1 MQGVDL
7 VVGALKTEGIDT
19 IFVIAGDHTLT
30 LMDRMADEGFRF
42 IDTRHEQ
49 AAVDMANAYG
59 RITGKP
65 GVTMFTTP
73 GHANAIPGLTMAHH
87 MESPVINIV
96 GCAAQ
101 DRLGQGAAQ
110 ELDQVG
116 MAKPITKGSWLIP
129 DPDRIPDMFATAFR
143 TALEGRRGPIHL
155 TIPVDVQEA
164 AVVESRIEFHRPD
177 EYRPSA
183 QRLTDPATASA
194 IVDLLHDAKCPMI
207 LASNGAHSVSPED
220 LTRLV
225 EITGIP
231 IFTEEAARGIVAD
244 DHPLCFG
251 FADLRVSEVAA
262 HLGDA
267 DTILMLGK
275 KLDSTVNFGQPP
287 ALNKDV
293 RIIQVESSARLIGL
307 SRSVALPVNADPTAV
322 VRQLIPEAEKRHWAA
337 HPLRSD
343 MESTASALKSRL
355 DALAPDSA
363 PLHSMSVHRALTP
376 MLDCDTALIFEG
388 SDFGFYGATYHPS
401 YQPGR
406 WFTVGTMGMIG
417 WGVPYGLGAR
427 MALPDSKV
435 VVLSGDG
442 SFGFNAMEIDTA
454 VRHGLDIN
462 VVVGVDGVWGIDYH
476 QQVQLYGKAVS
487 TELPP
492 ARYDKLAEALGAHGE
507 YVDQPDQLQ
516 GALQRAFATK
526 GPSVVNVRT
535 APSPSP
541 RTQHTL
547 NLKGNSP
554 KKGCAEGHS
563 PLPGM

>member
-7 VVGALKTEGIDT
+7 VVRALKNEGIDT

-110 ELDQVG
+110 EIDQVG
-116 MAKPITKGSWLIP
+116 MARPVTKGAWLIP
-129 DPDRIPDMFATAFR
+129 DPRRIPDMFATAFR
-143 TALEGRRGPIHL
+143 TALEGRRGPVHL
-155 TIPVDVQEA
+155 TIPVDVQKA
-164 AVVESRIEFHRPD
+164 AVAESSVEFHRPD
-177 EYRPSA
+177 EYRSSKLRP
-183 QRLTDPATASA
+183 TDPATASA
-194 IVDLLHDAKCPMI
+194 IVDMLHDAERPMI
-207 LASNGAHSVSPED
+207 VASNGAHSVSPED

-231 IFTEEAARGIVAD
+231 IFTEEAARGIIPD

-262 HLGDA
+262 HLADA

-275 KLDSTVNFGQPP
+275 KLDSTINFGQPP
-287 ALNKDV
+287 ALEKDV
-293 RIIQVESSARLIGL
+293 RIIQVESSAGLIGL
-307 SRSVALPVNADPTAV
+307 SLGVALPVNADPGAV
-322 VRQLIPEAEKRHWAA
+322 VKQLIPEAGKRHWAS
-337 HPLRSD
+337 HPLLT
-343 MESTASALKSRL
+343 EIASTASALKSRL

-363 PLHSMSVHRALTP
+363 PLHSMSIHHALSS
-376 MLDCDTALIFEG
+376 MLDRDTALVFEG

-401 YQPGR
+401 YQPSR

-427 MALPDSKV
+427 VALPNSKV

-454 VRHGLDIN
+454 VRHSLDIV

-507 YVDQPDQLQ
+507 YVDQPNQLQ
-516 GALQRAFATK
+516 SALQRALATK
-526 GPSVVNVRT
+526 GPSVVNIRT
-535 APSPSP
+535 TPSPSP

-554 KKGCAEGHS
+554 
-563 PLPGM
+563 

>member
-7 VVGALKTEGIDT
+7 VVRALKNEGIDT

-110 ELDQVG
+110 EIDQVG
-116 MAKPITKGSWLIP
+116 MARPVTKGAWLIP
-129 DPDRIPDMFATAFR
+129 DPRRIPDMFATAFR
-143 TALEGRRGPIHL
+143 TALEGRRGPVHL
-155 TIPVDVQEA
+155 TIPVDVQKA
-164 AVVESRIEFHRPD
+164 AVAESSVEFHRPD
-177 EYRPSA
+177 EYRSSKLRP
-183 QRLTDPATASA
+183 TDPATASA
-194 IVDLLHDAKCPMI
+194 IVDMLHDAERPMI
-207 LASNGAHSVSPED
+207 VASNGAHSVSPED

-231 IFTEEAARGIVAD
+231 IFTEEAARGIIPD

-262 HLGDA
+262 HLADA

-275 KLDSTVNFGQPP
+275 KLDSTINFGQPP
-287 ALNKDV
+287 ALEKDV
-293 RIIQVESSARLIGL
+293 RIIQVESSAGLIGL
-307 SRSVALPVNADPTAV
+307 SLGVALPVNADPGAV
-322 VRQLIPEAEKRHWAA
+322 VKQLIPEAGKRHWAS
-337 HPLRSD
+337 HPLLT
-343 MESTASALKSRL
+343 EIASTASALKSRL

-363 PLHSMSVHRALTP
+363 PLHSMSIHRALSS
-376 MLDCDTALIFEG
+376 MLDRDTALVFEG

-401 YQPGR
+401 YQPSR

-417 WGVPYGLGAR
+417 WGVPYGLGTR
-427 MALPDSKV
+427 VALPNSKV

-454 VRHGLDIN
+454 VRHSLDIV

-507 YVDQPDQLQ
+507 YVDQPNQLQ
-516 GALQRAFATK
+516 SALQRALATK
-526 GPSVVNVRT
+526 GPSVVNIRT
-535 APSPSP
+535 TPSPSP

-554 KKGCAEGHS
+554 
-563 PLPGM
+563 

>member
-7 VVGALKTEGIDT
+7 VVRALKNEGIDT

-110 ELDQVG
+110 EIDQVG
-116 MAKPITKGSWLIP
+116 MARPVTKGAWLIP
-129 DPDRIPDMFATAFR
+129 DPRRIPDMFATAFR
-143 TALEGRRGPIHL
+143 TALEGRRGPVHL
-155 TIPVDVQEA
+155 TIPVDVQKA
-164 AVVESRIEFHRPD
+164 AVAESSVEFHRPD
-177 EYRPSA
+177 EYRSSKLRP
-183 QRLTDPATASA
+183 TDPATASA
-194 IVDLLHDAKCPMI
+194 IVDMLHDAERPMI
-207 LASNGAHSVSPED
+207 VASNGAHSVSPED

-231 IFTEEAARGIVAD
+231 IFTEEAARGIIPD
-244 DHPLCFG
+244 DHPPCFG

-262 HLGDA
+262 HLADA

-275 KLDSTVNFGQPP
+275 KLDSTINFGQPP
-287 ALNKDV
+287 ALKKDV
-293 RIIQVESSARLIGL
+293 RIIQVESSAGLIGL
-307 SRSVALPVNADPTAV
+307 SLGVALPVNADPGAV
-322 VRQLIPEAEKRHWAA
+322 VKQLIPEAGKRHWAS
-337 HPLRSD
+337 HPLLT
-343 MESTASALKSRL
+343 EIASTASALKSRL

-363 PLHSMSVHRALTP
+363 PLHSMSIHRALSP
-376 MLDCDTALIFEG
+376 MLDRDTALVFEG

-401 YQPGR
+401 YQPSR

-427 MALPDSKV
+427 VALPNSKV
-435 VVLSGDG
+435 
-442 SFGFNAMEIDTA
+442 
-454 VRHGLDIN
+454 

-507 YVDQPDQLQ
+507 YVDQPNQLQ
-516 GALQRAFATK
+516 SALQRAFATK
-526 GPSVVNVRT
+526 GPSVVNIRT
-535 APSPSP
+535 TPSPSP

-554 KKGCAEGHS
+554 
-563 PLPGM
+563 

>member
-1 MQGVDL
+1 MEVDKVQGVDL
-7 VVGALKTEGIDT
+7 VVRALKAEGIDT
-19 IFVIAGDHTLT
+19 LFVIAGDHTLT

-73 GHANAIPGLTMAHH
+73 GHANAIPGLTMAGH

-101 DRLGQGAAQ
+101 EHLGRGAAQ

-116 MAKPITKGSWLIP
+116 MAKPVTKGAWLIP
-129 DPDRIPDMFATAFR
+129 DPHRIPDMFATAFR
-143 TALEGRRGPIHL
+143 TALEGRRGPVHL

-164 AVVESRIEFHRPD
+164 AVTESRVDWDRPD
-177 EYRPSA
+177 EYRSTGRRP
-183 QRLTDPATASA
+183 TDTATASA
-194 IVDLLHDAKCPMI
+194 IVDMLHTAERPMI

-225 EITGIP
+225 DVTGIP
-231 IFTEEAARGIVAD
+231 VFTEEAARGVVPD

-251 FADLRVSEVAA
+251 FADLRVSETAT

-275 KLDSTVNFGQPP
+275 KLDSTISFGRPP
-287 ALNKDV
+287 ALHKDV
-293 RIIQVESSARLIGL
+293 RIIQVESSVGLIGL
-307 SRSVALPVNADPTAV
+307 GRGVALPVHADPGAV
-322 VRQLIPEAEKRHWAA
+322 VKQLVPEAEKRRWAR
-337 HPLRSD
+337 HPLLAE
-343 MESTASALKSRL
+343 MESTAASLKNRL
-355 DALAPDSA
+355 DALATDSA
-363 PLHSMSVHRALTP
+363 PLHSMSVHRALSP
-376 MLDCDTALIFEG
+376 MLDRDTAIVFEG
-388 SDFGFYGATYHPS
+388 SDFGFYGAAYHPS
-401 YQPGR
+401 YRPGR

-417 WGVPYGLGAR
+417 WGVPYGLGAKV
-427 MALPDSKV
+427 ALPDSKV

-454 VRHGLDIN
+454 VRHGLDLV

-476 QQVQLYGKAVS
+476 QQIQLYGKAVS

-507 YVDQPDQLQ
+507 YVDEPAHLP
-516 GALQRAFATK
+516 GALRRAFDYK

-541 RTQHTL
+541 RTQQIL
-547 NLKGNSP
+547 DMKGKHN
-554 KKGCAEGHS
+554 AD
-563 PLPGM
+563 

>member
-7 VVGALKTEGIDT
+7 VVRALKAEGIDT
-19 IFVIAGDHTLT
+19 LFVIAGDHTLT

-73 GHANAIPGLTMAHH
+73 GHANAIPGLTMAGH

-96 GCAAQ
+96 GSAAQ
-101 DRLGQGAAQ
+101 EHLGQGAAQ

-116 MAKPITKGSWLIP
+116 MAKPVTKGAWLIP
-129 DPDRIPDMFATAFR
+129 DPRRIPDMFATAFR
-143 TALEGRRGPIHL
+143 TALEGRRGPVHL
-155 TIPVDVQEA
+155 TIPVDVQES
-164 AVVESRIEFHRPD
+164 AVAESRVEWNRPT
-177 EYRPSA
+177 EYRTSSLRP
-183 QRLTDPATASA
+183 TDPATASA
-194 IVDLLHDAKCPMI
+194 IVEMLHASERPMI
-207 LASNGAHSVSPED
+207 VAGNGAHSVSPED

-225 EITGIP
+225 EVLGIP
-231 IFTEEAARGIVAD
+231 VFTEEAARGTVPD

-251 FADLRVSEVAA
+251 FADLRSSEVAA

-275 KLDSTVNFGQPP
+275 KLDSTIDFGRPP
-287 ALNKDV
+287 ALHKDV
-293 RIIQVESSARLIGL
+293 RIVQVEPSGELIG
-307 SRSVALPVNADPTAV
+307 RGRGVALPVHADPGAV
-322 VRQLIPEAEKRHWAA
+322 VKQLVGEAEQRSWAS
-337 HPLRSD
+337 HPLRGE
-343 MESTASALKSRL
+343 MESTAASLKTRL
-355 DALAPDSA
+355 NSLATDQT
-363 PLHSMSVHRALTP
+363 PLHAMTVHRALSP
-376 MLDCDTALIFEG
+376 MLDRDTALIFEG
-388 SDFGFYGATYHPS
+388 SDFAFYGAAYHPS
-401 YQPGR
+401 YRPGR

-417 WGVPYGLGAR
+417 WGVPYGLGAKV
-427 MALPDSKV
+427 ALPNSKV

-454 VRHGLDIN
+454 VRHDLDL
-462 VVVGVDGVWGIDYH
+462 VVVVAVDGVWGIDYH

-492 ARYDKLAEALGAHGE
+492 TRYDRLAEALGAHGE
-507 YVDQPDQLQ
+507 YVDEPAQLS
-516 GALQRAFATK
+516 GALRRALDNK

-547 NLKGNSP
+547 DLKGKHDSD
-554 KKGCAEGHS
+554 
-563 PLPGM
+563 

>member
-1 MQGVDL
+1 LQGVDL
-7 VVGALKTEGIDT
+7 VVRALKNEGIDT

-110 ELDQVG
+110 EIDQVG
-116 MAKPITKGSWLIP
+116 MARPVTKGAWLIP
-129 DPDRIPDMFATAFR
+129 DPRRIPDMFATAFR
-143 TALEGRRGPIHL
+143 TALEGRRGPVHL
-155 TIPVDVQEA
+155 TIPVDVQKA
-164 AVVESRIEFHRPD
+164 AVAESSVEFHRPD
-177 EYRPSA
+177 EYRSSKLRP
-183 QRLTDPATASA
+183 TDPATASA
-194 IVDLLHDAKCPMI
+194 IVDMLHDAERPMI
-207 LASNGAHSVSPED
+207 VASNGAHSVSPED

-231 IFTEEAARGIVAD
+231 IFTEEAARGIIPD

-262 HLGDA
+262 HLADA

-275 KLDSTVNFGQPP
+275 KLDSTINFGQPP
-287 ALNKDV
+287 ALEKDV
-293 RIIQVESSARLIGL
+293 RIIQVESSAGLIGL
-307 SRSVALPVNADPTAV
+307 SLGVALPVNADPGAV
-322 VRQLIPEAEKRHWAA
+322 VKQLIPEAGKRHWAS
-337 HPLRSD
+337 HPLLT
-343 MESTASALKSRL
+343 EIASTASALKSRL

-363 PLHSMSVHRALTP
+363 PLHSMSIHRALSP
-376 MLDCDTALIFEG
+376 MLDRDPALVFEG

-401 YQPGR
+401 YQPSR

-427 MALPDSKV
+427 VALPNSKV
-435 VVLSGDG
+435 
-442 SFGFNAMEIDTA
+442 
-454 VRHGLDIN
+454 

-507 YVDQPDQLQ
+507 YVDQPNQLQ
-516 GALQRAFATK
+516 SALQRALATK
-526 GPSVVNVRT
+526 GPSVVNIRT
-535 APSPSP
+535 TPSPSP

-554 KKGCAEGHS
+554 
-563 PLPGM
+563 